1 MLDMLLSRHDM
12 LATGP
17 MTLREAS
24 FVQFFGNELSSA
36 HDSLKKYMSIMA
48 TKGKT
53 IPNTNAGPLNR
64 KAGGVKSEE
73 DAALGVAWEV
83 YYR

>member
-1 MLDMLLSRHDM
+1 M

-24 FVQFFGNELSSA
+24 FVQFFGNELNGA
-36 HDSLKKYMSIMA
+36 YESLKKYMSIMA
-48 TKGKT
+48 TKGQT
-53 IPNTNAGPLNR
+53 IPNMNTGPLNR
-64 KAGGVKSEE
+64 KAGGAKSEE
-73 DAALGVAWEV
+73 DAALGIAWEI